1 MHDIYGGIYMSKEYK
16 INLTMEQHK
25 KFERFVMGNDLDF
38 YEDYVINLI
47 DRDQQKFFL
56 ENPQFMSEL
65 PVSHDKIHLLQDKT
79 FREILRKIVAYE
91 EDRENSIK

>member
-1 MHDIYGGIYMSKEYK
+1 MRSTHHRRDTYY
-16 INLTMEQHK
+16 
-25 KFERFVMGNDLDF
+25 RFVMGNDLDF

-56 ENPQFMSEL
+56 ENPQLMSEL

-91 EDRENSIK
+91 EDKENSIK